1 MFIVRPILSGF
12 RRHRSAITW
21 LDKKI
26 NFNGSFSFLSQS
38 WFSSTPIHLTAQPS
52 DQTQTATR
60 RIISLFLSFICKCCV
75 SHSLISRLNHSNQ
88 IYISPT
94 CMKADVYSE
103 ASLGREE
110 FIAWV
115 TFVLF
120 GEEVDPLM
128 GRQRAL
134 DRERSEAVGA
144 LERLLMRVNPYVTDE
159 VARLLELLRTIK
171 ALMPSHPVHLNN
183 I

>member
-1 MFIVRPILSGF
+1 M
-12 RRHRSAITW
+12 
-21 LDKKI
+21 
-26 NFNGSFSFLSQS
+26 
-38 WFSSTPIHLTAQPS
+38 
-52 DQTQTATR
+52 
-60 RIISLFLSFICKCCV
+60 
-75 SHSLISRLNHSNQ
+75 
-88 IYISPT
+88 
-94 CMKADVYSE
+94 YSE

-110 FIAWV
+110 FIARV
-115 TFVLF
+115 AFVLF